1 MTIPTSGPA
10 HRGSRI
16 FARLDHPYYVC
27 APKFRQTSGGVR
39 AMHYLCHVLN
49 LLGHEAYVNTDGVH
63 PDLRTPHLTNDVAQA
78 HADAHRSPIAVY
90 PEIVSGNP
98 FGTRCVARYLLAE
111 PGRIEGNAIDL
122 QPSDLVF
129 TFGPTLVPAGW
140 QADELRMPLVDT
152 RIFNSDGVDDA
163 RRSGTAVFINRHLV
177 RGGSLHP
184 VTADSIEIS
193 NRVPER
199 SAHELAALFRQVECV
214 YMYEW
219 STAAFEALL
228 CGCPVVCIPNDAS
241 LPEPYRWVMDGKG
254 IAWALDE
261 EEIAHAKAT
270 VHEAR
275 DAYLQEEETFW
286 RQLQTFVDK
295 TQARADELDAQA
307 VAAGAAGRET
317 AAPRKRIAVVTAEPA
332 AHARASVRFAQ
343 PFARL
348 EREWELSFPVTQA
361 GLDAHALQRADLIVL
376 QGDTPGLLSPA
387 ALEQLFALGKPV
399 VHEID
404 APLDALLAGAPGAAD
419 NARRNTNIRYAAQRA
434 HALVVP
440 SADLARQYRQVNAS
454 VHVLPT
460 DIDVERLYRA
470 APGVRDHVSLAVS
483 GAGLDGPRLEQA
495 RLALAELRR
504 RYPGKLR
511 VSFVGPALPAG
522 WDGDPDVTLIASPA
536 PYDAYADQLKRAG
549 LDLALVAAPLAL
561 RDDDPPREWLEYSA
575 AGAATVLVAAPATA
589 LVAAPAEG
597 SAIVH
602 GRTGWLVA
610 DTADAWV
617 DAIAHLIE
625 HPQARAQLAAAAQDA
640 IRARHDVGR
649 NAARHGALYARLL
662 EQNRTP
668 APVAA
673 SADAAPRRKRLVVY
687 SVEPPEGASA
697 RIRLVQPFD
706 RLRDEWELVWGIRD
720 GRIDSSVLADADAI
734 LLQRMTPGVL
744 TDEGLRAIFSLKKP
758 VIYETDDLLTDLP
771 AAHPLA
777 AQGAMAR
784 AGIEFTLRNAAAV
797 IVSTPFAASRY
808 RMENPRVH
816 VLPDSVD
823 FVRFYRPVATRSD
836 DCVTIGIA
844 GAALRADNFALV
856 DAALQAICAR
866 HPGKVKVCFAGPG
879 TPAGWAAHPAATF
892 EPALNDY
899 DAYAQRLKEQRWD
912 IALLPLA
919 DDDYHAGK
927 STIRWQE
934 YAAAGIAAIV
944 SDRPAYRF
952 ALNDGCDGLLVA
964 DAREAWIDALDRLIA
979 NPALRRGLARTA
991 QAKVRKH
998 HALQQ
1003 ALPRHGQ
1010 VYRQCVDKGAVGSPP
1025 ARQDAQIPGALILDA
1040 EGDLDKVRQS
1050 LQAVAARP
1058 EQDLLAVVL
1067 TTSQAPLPEWTDK
1080 VRYLHAAAH
1089 DYTATVEQLCAL
1101 PAFDWTLI
1109 VEAGGGEA
1117 AQARAGAEAVIA

>member
-1 MTIPTSGPA
+1 MTIPISGPTQ
-10 HRGSRI
+10 RGSRI

-27 APKFRQTSGGVR
+27 APNFRQTSGGVR

-49 LLGHEAYVNTDGVH
+49 LLGHEAYVNADVMH
-63 PDLRTPHLTNDVAQA
+63 PDLRTPRLTNDIVQA
-78 HADAHRSPIAVY
+78 HADANRSAIAVY

-111 PGRIEGNAIDL
+111 PGRIEGNTIDL

-129 TFGPTLVPAGW
+129 TFGPSLVPAGW
-140 QADELRMPLVDT
+140 QADLLRMPLVDT

-163 RRSGTAVFINRHLV
+163 RRSGTAVFINRHLI

-193 NRVPER
+193 SRVPER

-261 EEIAHAKAT
+261 AEIARAKAT

-307 VAAGAAGRET
+307 VAAGAAGRQ
-317 AAPRKRIAVVTAEPA
+317 AASPRKRLAVVTAEPA
-332 AHARASVRFAQ
+332 AHARASVRFVQ

-348 EREWELSFPVTQA
+348 AREWELSFPVTHA
-361 GLDAHALQRADLIVL
+361 GIDADALQRADLIVL

-387 ALEQLFALGKPV
+387 ALEQLFALGKPIV
-399 VHEID
+399 YDID
-404 APLDALLAGAPGAAD
+404 APLETLLAGTPGAAG
-419 NARRNTNIRYAAQRA
+419 NARRNANVRYAAQHA

-440 SADLARQYRQVNAS
+440 SETLARQYRQVNAS

-460 DIDVERLYRA
+460 DIDVERLHRA
-470 APGVRDHVSLAVS
+470 APGVRDHVNLAIFA
-483 GAGLDGPRLEQA
+483 AGLDGPRLDQA

-522 WDGDPDVTLIASPA
+522 WGDDPDVALIAAPA
-536 PYDAYADQLKRAG
+536 PYDAYADQLKRAD
-549 LDLALVAAPLAL
+549 LDMALAASPVTLH
-561 RDDDPPREWLEYSA
+561 DDDPPRAWLECSA
-575 AGAATVLVAAPATA
+575 AGAATVLVAA
-589 LVAAPAEG
+589 AAQG

-610 DTADAWV
+610 DAADAWV

-640 IRARHDVGR
+640 IRARHDVSR
-649 NAARHGALYARLL
+649 SAARHGALYARLL
-662 EQNRTP
+662 EQNRAP
-668 APVAA
+668 ALVVER
-673 SADAAPRRKRLVVY
+673 ADAAPRRKRLVVY
-687 SVEPPEGASA
+687 AVEPPESASA
-697 RIRLVQPFD
+697 RVRLVQPFD

-720 GRIDSSVLADADAI
+720 GRIDSSVLAAADAI
-734 LLQRMTPGVL
+734 LLHRTTPGML
-744 TDEGLRAIFSLKKP
+744 TDDGLRAIFSLKKP

-777 AQGAMAR
+777 APGGMAH
-784 AGIEFTLRNAAAV
+784 AGLDFALLNAAAV
-797 IVSTPFAASRY
+797 IVSTPFLASRY
-808 RMENPRVH
+808 RLSNPRVH
-816 VLPDSVD
+816 VLPDCVD
-823 FVRFYRPVATRSD
+823 FDRFHQPVTTRD
-836 DCVTIGIA
+836 DGYVTIGIA
-844 GAALRADNFALV
+844 GAALRDENFALV

-866 HPGKVKVCFAGPG
+866 HPGKVRIGFIGAHV
-879 TPAGWAAHPAATF
+879 PAGWASHPAATCA
-892 EPALNDY
+892 PAAADY
-899 DAYAQRLKEQRWD
+899 RAYAQRLLERRWD

-919 DDDYHAGK
+919 DTDYNAGK

-934 YAAAGIAAIV
+934 YAAAGIATIV
-944 SDRPAYRF
+944 SDRPAYRC

-964 DAREAWIDALDRLIA
+964 DTREAWIDSLDRLIA

-1003 ALPRHGQ
+1003 ALPRHAQ
-1010 VYRQCVDKGAVGSPP
+1010 VYRQCIDKGAAGSQP
-1025 ARQDAQIPGALILDA
+1025 ARQEAPIPGALILDA
-1040 EGDLDKVRQS
+1040 EGNLDKVRLS
-1050 LQAVAARP
+1050 LQAVARRP

-1089 DYTATVEQLCAL
+1089 EYPATVEQLCAL

-1109 VEAGGGEA
+1109 VEAGDGHA
-1117 AQARAGAEAVIA
+1117 AHAHADAVTA

>member
-1 MTIPTSGPA
+1 MTTTIPTSGPT

-27 APKFRQTSGGVR
+27 APRYRQTSGGVR

-49 LLGHEAYVNTDGVH
+49 LLGHEAYVNTDGMH
-63 PDLRTPHLTNDVAQA
+63 PDLRTPRLTNDIVQA
-78 HADAHRSPIAVY
+78 HADANRSAIAVY

-98 FGTRCVARYLLAE
+98 FGTRTVARYLLAE

-129 TFGPTLVPAGW
+129 TFGPSLVPAGW
-140 QADELRMPLVDT
+140 QADLLRMPLVDT

-163 RRSGTAVFINRHLV
+163 RRSGTAVFINRHLI

-214 YMYEW
+214 YLYEW

-261 EEIAHAKAT
+261 QEIAHAKAT

-286 RQLQTFVDK
+286 RQLQTFIDK
-295 TQARADELDAQA
+295 TQARADELDALA
-307 VAAGAAGRET
+307 VAAGAAGRQP
-317 AAPRKRIAVVTAEPA
+317 ASPRKRLAVVTAEPA
-332 AHARASVRFAQ
+332 AHARASVRFVQ

-348 EREWELSFPVTQA
+348 AHEWELSFPVTHA
-361 GLDAHALQRADLIVL
+361 GIDADALQRADLIVL

-387 ALEQLFALGKPV
+387 ALEQLFALGKPI

-404 APLDALLAGAPGAAD
+404 APLETLLAGTPGAAD
-419 NARRNTNIRYAAQRA
+419 NARRSANVRYAAQRA

-440 SADLARQYRQVNAS
+440 SEDLARQYRQVNAS

-470 APGVRDHVSLAVS
+470 APGVRDHVNLAVS

-504 RYPGKLR
+504 RYPGRLR

-522 WDGDPDVTLIASPA
+522 WEGDPDVALIAAPA
-536 PYDAYADQLKRAG
+536 PYDAYADQLKHAD
-549 LDLALVAAPLAL
+549 LDIALVASPVTL
-561 RDDDPPREWLEYSA
+561 RDDDPPRAWLECSA
-575 AGAATVLVAAPATA
+575 AGAATVLVAAPA
-589 LVAAPAEG
+589 PG

-610 DTADAWV
+610 DAADAWV

-625 HPQARAQLAAAAQDA
+625 HPQARAQLATAAQDG
-640 IRARHDVGR
+640 IRARHDVNR

-668 APVAA
+668 APGAA
-673 SADAAPRRKRLVVY
+673 SADAAPRRRRLVVY
-687 SVEPPEGASA
+687 SVEPPESASA
-697 RIRLVQPFD
+697 RVRLVQPFD
-706 RLRDEWELVWGIRD
+706 RLRDEWEFVWGIRD

-734 LLQRMTPGVL
+734 LLHRMTPGVL
-744 TDEGLRAIFSLKKP
+744 TDDGLRAIFSLKKP

-777 AQGAMAR
+777 APGGMAR
-784 AGIEFTLRNAAAV
+784 AGLEYALLNAAAV
-797 IVSTPFAASRY
+797 IVSTPFLAGRY
-808 RMENPRVH
+808 RLSNPRVH
-816 VLPDSVD
+816 VLPDCVD
-823 FVRFYRPVATRSD
+823 FDRFHQPVTARD
-836 DCVTIGIA
+836 DAYVTIGIA
-844 GAALRADNFALV
+844 GAALRDENFALV

-866 HPGKVKVCFAGPG
+866 HPGKVRICFIGAHV
-879 TPAGWAAHPAATF
+879 PAGWASHPAATCA
-892 EPALNDY
+892 PAAADY
-899 DAYAQRLKEQRWD
+899 RAYAQRLLERRWD

-919 DDDYHAGK
+919 DTDYNAGK

-934 YAAAGIAAIV
+934 YAAAGIATIV
-944 SDRPAYRF
+944 SDRPAYRC
-952 ALNDGCDGLLVA
+952 ALDDGCDGLLVDDTA
-964 DAREAWIDALDRLIA
+964 AAWLDAIERLIA
-979 NPALRRGLARTA
+979 QPALRRRIARTA

-1003 ALPRHGQ
+1003 ALPRYRDVYLQCAGQ
-1010 VYRQCVDKGAVGSPP
+1010 P
-1025 ARQDAQIPGALILDA
+1025 AAAPAASTDAPIPGVLILDA
-1040 EGDLDKVRQS
+1040 HGDLEKVR
-1050 LQAVAARP
+1050 LNLDEVAALP
-1058 EQDLLAVVL
+1058 EQDLLAVVV
-1067 TTSQAPLPEWTDK
+1067 TTSQAALPGWTDK
-1080 VRYLHAAAH
+1080 VRYLGTTTQEYAS
-1089 DYTATVEQLCAL
+1089 TVEQLCAL
-1101 PAFDWTLI
+1101 PAFDWKLI
-1109 VEAGGGEA
+1109 MEAGDRGD
-1117 AQARAGAEAVIA
+1117 AGAHAPVDVTTA

>member
-1 MTIPTSGPA
+1 MTIPTSGPTR
-10 HRGSRI
+10 HGSRI
-16 FARLDHPYYVC
+16 FARLDHPYYVY
-27 APKFRQTSGGVR
+27 APNFRQTSGGVR

-49 LLGHEAYVNTDGVH
+49 LLGHEAYVTTPVVH
-63 PDLRTPHLTNDVAQA
+63 PDLRTPQVTNDIAQA
-78 HADAHRSPIAVY
+78 HANANRSPIAVY
-90 PEIVSGNP
+90 PEIVSDNP
-98 FGTRCVARYLLAE
+98 FNARCVARYLLAE

-140 QADELRMPLVDT
+140 QADLLRMPLVDT

-193 NRVPER
+193 NRVPAR

-214 YMYEW
+214 YLYEW

-228 CGCPVVCIPNDAS
+228 CGCPVVCIVNDAS
-241 LPEPYRWVMDGKG
+241 MPKAERWVMEGKG
-254 IAWALDE
+254 IAWSLDE
-261 EEIAHAKAT
+261 AEIARAKAT

-275 DAYLQEEETFW
+275 DVYLQEEETFW
-286 RQLQTFVDK
+286 RQLQTFIDK

-307 VAAGAAGRET
+307 VAAGAAGCQ
-317 AAPRKRIAVVTAEPA
+317 AASARKRIAVVMAEPS
-332 AHARASVRFAQ
+332 AHARASLRFVQ
-343 PFARL
+343 PFAL
-348 EREWELSFPVTQA
+348 LDREWELSFPVTHA
-361 GLDAHALQRADLIVL
+361 GIDGDSLQRADLIVL
-376 QGDTPGLLSPA
+376 QGDTPGLLSA
-387 ALEQLFALGKPV
+387 ATLEQLFALGKPV
-399 VHEID
+399 IHEID
-404 APLDALLAGAPGAAD
+404 APLDTLLAGTPGAAD
-419 NARRNTNIRYAAQRA
+419 NARRNANLRYAAQHA

-440 SADLARQYRQVNAS
+440 SEALARQYREVNAS
-454 VHVLPT
+454 VHVLPA

-470 APGVRDHVSLAVS
+470 APGARDHVNLAVS
-483 GAGLDGPRLEQA
+483 GAGLDGARLEQV

-522 WDGDPDVTLIASPA
+522 WDGDPDVTLIASNA
-536 PYDAYADQLKRAG
+536 PYDAYADQLKHAG
-549 LDLALVAAPLAL
+549 LDLALVASPLAL
-561 RDDDPPREWLEYSA
+561 RDDDPPRAWLEYSA
-575 AGAATVLVAAPATA
+575 AGAATVLVAAH
-589 LVAAPAEG
+589 AEG

-602 GRTGWLVA
+602 GRTGWLAA
-610 DTADAWV
+610 DAADAWV
-617 DAIAHLIE
+617 GAIAHLIE

-640 IRARHDVGR
+640 IRARHDVSR

-662 EQNRTP
+662 EQNRAP
-668 APVAA
+668 APVVAR
-673 SADAAPRRKRLVVY
+673 ADAAPRRKRLVVY
-687 SVEPPEGASA
+687 SVEPPESASA
-697 RIRLVQPFD
+697 RVRLVQPFD

-720 GRIDSSVLADADAI
+720 GRIDSSVLAGADAV
-734 LLQRMTPGVL
+734 LLHRMTPGVM
-744 TDEGLRAIFSLKKP
+744 TDEGVRAIFGLNKP

-784 AGIEFTLRNAAAV
+784 AGIEFTLRNADAV

-808 RMENPRVH
+808 RLSNPRIH

-844 GAALRADNFALV
+844 GASLRADNFALV

-866 HPGKVKVCFAGPG
+866 HPGKVKVCFAGPDA
-879 TPAGWAAHPAATF
+879 PAGWAAHPAATF
-892 EPALNDY
+892 EPALHDY
-899 DAYAQRLKEQRWD
+899 DAYAQRLPQQRWD
-912 IALLPLA
+912 IALMPLA

-934 YAAAGIAAIV
+934 YAAAGIATIV

-1003 ALPRHGQ
+1003 ALPHYRH
-1010 VYRQCVDKGAVGSPP
+1010 VYQQCIDKGVSGGQPGRP
-1025 ARQDAQIPGALILDA
+1025 DAPIPGVLILDA
-1040 EGDLDKVRQS
+1040 DGDLDKVRQS
-1050 LQAVAARP
+1050 LHEVAKRP
-1058 EQDLLAVVL
+1058 EQDLLAVVV

-1080 VRYLHAAAH
+1080 VRYLGTPAH
-1089 DYTATVEQLCAL
+1089 EYAATVEQLCAL

-1109 VEAGGGEA
+1109 VEAGDGDVA
-1117 AQARAGAEAVIA
+1117 HADADAMTA

>member
-1 MTIPTSGPA
+1 MTIPTSSPMH
-10 HRGSRI
+10 HRSRL

-27 APKFRQTSGGVR
+27 APKFRQTSGGIR

-49 LLGHEAYVNTDGVH
+49 LLGHEAYVNTEVMH
-63 PDLRTPHLTNDVAQA
+63 PDLRTPRLTNDIVQA
-78 HADAHRSPIAVY
+78 HADANRSAIAIY

-129 TFGPTLVPAGW
+129 AFGPTLVPAGW
-140 QADELRMPLVDT
+140 QADLLRMPLVDT

-199 SAHELAALFRQVECV
+199 SAHELAALFRQVECL
-214 YMYEW
+214 YLYEW

-228 CGCPVVCIPNDAS
+228 CGCPVVCILNDAS
-241 LPEPYRWVMDGKG
+241 MPKAERWVMDGKG
-254 IAWALDE
+254 IAWGLDE
-261 EEIAHAKAT
+261 AEIARAKAT

-286 RQLQTFVDK
+286 RQLQTFIDK

-307 VAAGAAGRET
+307 VAAGAAGRQ
-317 AAPRKRIAVVTAEPA
+317 AASPRKCIAVVTAEPA
-332 AHARASVRFAQ
+332 AHARASVRFVQ

-348 EREWELSFPVTQA
+348 EHEWELSFPVTHA
-361 GLDAHALQRADLIVL
+361 GIDADALQRADLIVL

-387 ALEQLFALGKPV
+387 ALEQLFALGKPI

-404 APLDALLAGAPGAAD
+404 APLETLLAGTPGAAGS
-419 NARRNTNIRYAAQRA
+419 ARRNANLRYAAQHA

-440 SADLARQYRQVNAS
+440 SEALARQYRQLNAS
-454 VHVLPT
+454 VHVLPG
-460 DIDVERLYRA
+460 DVDVERLHRA
-470 APGVRDHVSLAVS
+470 APGVRDHVNLAVS
-483 GAGLDGPRLEQA
+483 AAGLDGPRLEQA

-522 WDGDPDVTLIASPA
+522 WDGDPDVALIAASV
-536 PYDAYADQLKRAG
+536 PYDAYADQLKRAD
-549 LDLALVAAPLAL
+549 LDLALVASPVTLH
-561 RDDDPPREWLEYSA
+561 DDDPPRAWLECSA
-575 AGAATVLVAAPATA
+575 AGAATVLVAAPAH
-589 LVAAPAEG
+589 G

-610 DTADAWV
+610 DAADAWI

-640 IRARHDVGR
+640 IRTRHDVSR

-673 SADAAPRRKRLVVY
+673 SADAAPRRRRLVVY
-687 SVEPPEGASA
+687 AIEPPESASA
-697 RIRLVQPFD
+697 QVRLVQPFD

-720 GRIDSSVLADADAI
+720 GRIDSSVLAAADAI
-734 LLQRMTPGVL
+734 LLHRMTPGML

-777 AQGAMAR
+777 TAGGTAR
-784 AGIEFTLRNAAAV
+784 AGLEFVLLNAAAV
-797 IVSTPFAASRY
+797 IVSTPFLAGRY
-808 RMENPRVH
+808 RLANPRVH
-816 VLPDSVD
+816 VLPDCVD
-823 FVRFYRPVATRSD
+823 FDRFHQPVTTRD
-836 DCVTIGIA
+836 DAYVTIGIA
-844 GAALRADNFALV
+844 GAALRDENFALV

-866 HPGKVKVCFAGPG
+866 HPGKVRIGFIGAHV
-879 TPAGWAAHPAATF
+879 PAGWASHPAATCA
-892 EPALNDY
+892 PAAADY
-899 DAYAQRLKEQRWD
+899 RAYAQRLLERRWD

-919 DDDYHAGK
+919 DTDYNAGK

-934 YAAAGIAAIV
+934 YAAAGIATIV
-944 SDRPAYRF
+944 SDRPAYRC
-952 ALNDGCDGLLVA
+952 ALDDGRDGLLVDDTA
-964 DAREAWIDALDRLIA
+964 AAWIDAIERLIA
-979 NPALRRGLARTA
+979 QPALRRRIARTA

-1003 ALPRHGQ
+1003 ALPRYCD
-1010 VYRQCVDKGAVGSPP
+1010 VYLQCVEKRAP
-1025 ARQDAQIPGALILDA
+1025 APAASTDAPIPGVLILDA
-1040 EGDLDKVRQS
+1040 DGDLEKVR
-1050 LQAVAARP
+1050 LNLDEVAALP
-1058 EQDLLAVVL
+1058 EQDLLAVVV
-1067 TTSQAPLPEWTDK
+1067 TTSQARLPEWTDK
-1080 VRYLHAAAH
+1080 VRYLAA
-1089 DYTATVEQLCAL
+1089 TAQEYASTVEQLCAL
-1101 PAFDWTLI
+1101 PAFDWKLI
-1109 VEAGGGEA
+1109 MEAGD
-1117 AQARAGAEAVIA
+1117 RSDAGAPADAMTE